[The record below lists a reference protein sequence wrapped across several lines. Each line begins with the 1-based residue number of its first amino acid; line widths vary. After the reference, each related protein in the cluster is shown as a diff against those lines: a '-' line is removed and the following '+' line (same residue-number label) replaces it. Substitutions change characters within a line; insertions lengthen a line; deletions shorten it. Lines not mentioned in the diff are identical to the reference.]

1 MWGKIIYLVNSIF
14 FWYSMQGR
22 TCLEWDSASERAT
35 WLLNAFENL
44 QSISKSCGLFC
55 KTKACMDVIVI
66 DAARTYFKID
76 LLLAWGIYTKESGGW
91 QRLHVRLFLILL
103 LACLSLL
110 RFYSTCLSVCLLFF
124 IVLWGKDLVPWAA
137 SMWVPCSHGNWN
149 VAHCSQH
156 FPTWLYT
163 SIVLPRI
170 GLS

>member
-1 MWGKIIYLVNSIF
+1 MRFCLRESDLAPQC
-14 FWYSMQGR
+14 FWEF
-22 TCLEWDSASERAT
+22 TIDT
-35 WLLNAFENL
+35 N
-44 QSISKSCGLFC
+44 SCGLYC
-55 KTKACMDVIVI
+55 KAKACMDVIVI
-66 DAARTYFKID
+66 DAASRTYFKIEN
-76 LLLAWGIYTKESGGW
+76 LLLAWGIYIKESGGW